1 MGPLTR
7 LTSGNNFFEDFE
19 VGQVMRHARGKTV
32 TNLENVNITNMVM
45 NTAQGHFNEDL
56 ASRLGGFSKE
66 AKTEPRSSNVISYG
80 GVNFS
85 IVLGLAS
92 QDTVENALAE
102 TGLDKISL
110 KHPVLHGD
118 TIYAYSKVLEKRDS
132 DQEDAGIIVFQHWG
146 LNQDDKIIA
155 ELQRTALIKR
165 RSHWGDK

>member
-1 MGPLTR
+1 MGPLTQ

-19 VGQVMRHARGKTV
+19 IGQTIRHARGKTI

-56 ASRLGGFSKE
+56 TSKMAGFNKE
-66 AKTEPRSSNVISYG
+66 ANKTDRTSHVISYG

-102 TGLDKISL
+102 IGLDKISL
-110 KHPVLHGD
+110 KFPVLHGD
-118 TIYAYSKVLEKRDS
+118 TIYAFSKVLEKRDS
-132 DQEDAGIIVFQHWG
+132 DQEDAGIVVFQHWG
-146 LNQDDKIIA
+146 INQDDRLIA

-165 RSHWGDK
+165 RSHWEDK